1 VAGAQDM
8 SITWQFAERR
18 SAANP
23 RSPTE
28 SALRGGSGIRFPLA
42 WEDER
47 ASPAPRLTTAQRRQD
62 VWLAAGLLV
71 AAVLSAWL
79 GSTASVYG
87 TESAPFSW
95 ALVYAVALTVP
106 IAFRR
111 RVPIVVLVVIAVAF
125 FTGVS
130 LRIPEVYVG
139 NVTLFIAMYTVGAWV
154 EDRRRATR
162 ARARDRRHVRVA
174 HRRHVR
180 GVGRR

>member
-1 VAGAQDM
+1 M
-8 SITWQFAERR
+8 SE
-18 SAANP
+18 
-23 RSPTE
+23 
-28 SALRGGSGIRFPLA
+28 L
-42 WEDER
+42 
-47 ASPAPRLTTAQRRQD
+47 SPAPRLTTAQRRQD

-95 ALVYAVALTVP
+95 ALAYAVALTVP

-139 NVTLFIAMYTVGAWV
+139 NVTLFIAMFERDHPEPLSYQKGYGAALAHLSLPYP
-154 EDRRRATR
+154 DIAT
-162 ARARDRRHVRVA
+162 
-174 HRRHVR
+174 
-180 GVGRR
+180 